1 MDPEPTRLFITI
13 LQFNYWTEIIGLI
26 VALLVLLL
34 LSAIVSGAEV
44 AFFSL
49 NKKDLEEAKEEGVQG
64 LGLIDKLLKSP
75 KKLLATLLIT
85 LNLFN
90 IGIVIVVSALMGHF
104 LIQSVSFFG
113 FTIEKEWVEFIIELL
128 LDLFLILIFAEIIPK
143 IYANNQPLRFALS
156 VKSLVNIYQDIFS
169 PFSSILLKLSK
180 SIEKHLGESK
190 ESISVDKLS
199 QALEL
204 TSESIEE
211 QDIEDQK
218 ILEGIVNFGNTD
230 AKQVMTPRVDMFA
243 LSMNTSYDNVLK
255 TIAENGYSRI
265 PIFKENI
272 DDIEGILYAKD
283 LIKHISQE
291 NFEWQKVIRK
301 PFFIPENKKLDDLL
315 NDFKERKVHLAIVVD
330 EYGGTSGIVSMD
342 DIIEEIVGDISDEFD
357 IEEENYTKIDDKTYV
372 FEGKTSLKDFYRVMK
387 IEDEEKFEEVKGESD
402 TLAGFIIEVN
412 EEFPKQRQVIEF
424 QNYKFTVEALDK
436 KRVKQIRVTETE
448 KPTSED

>member
-26 VALLVLLL
+26 AALLVLLL

-49 NKKDLEEAKEEGVQG
+49 NKKDLEEAKEEGIQG
-64 LGLIDKLLKSP
+64 LGLIEKLLKSP

-330 EYGGTSGIVSMD
+330 EYGGTSGIVPMD
-342 DIIEEIVGDISDEFD
+342 DISEEIVGDISDEVD

-424 QNYKFTVEALDK
+424 KNYKFTVEALDK